1 MIRMTSLVGRTRAGT
16 PAAGSDFVPATAV
29 GLFDAL
35 HALLARA
42 CALPAGGDFPW
53 GPLEQLLART
63 IDVLETSSSLVWAAH
78 AQAAPGADP
87 LAFHHAR
94 AAVLAVRLGQITG
107 QAGGDLLQLGLAA
120 CLFDTGLAAPTER
133 VLRDG
138 EASED
143 DTAYR
148 QHPQRSVDTVRG
160 WRPPAAGIL
169 TAILQHHER
178 EQGQGYPR
186 GLRGDTVHPH
196 AKIIG
201 LVDTYLRLMG
211 PREPHRAICQIV
223 RRRHE
228 TFPAPLVK
236 ALVDEVS
243 VFPPGT
249 VIRLNTGEVGTV
261 VAVSRNHPLR
271 PKVELTTDARGRPV
285 PPRVVDLREAP
296 FLCITGP
303 V

>member
-1 MIRMTSLVGRTRAGT
+1 MASLVGRTGAGA
-16 PAAGSDFVPATAV
+16 PASASDFVPATAV

-42 CALPAGGDFPW
+42 CALPAGGEFPW
-53 GPLEQLLART
+53 GPLEQLLSRI
-63 IDVLETSSSLVWAAH
+63 IDVLETSSSPVWAAH
-78 AQAAPGADP
+78 AQAPSGVDS

-107 QAGGDLLQLGLAA
+107 QAGADLLHLGLAA
-120 CLFDTGLAAPTER
+120 CLFDTGLAAPPER
-133 VLRDG
+133 LVRDG
-138 EASED
+138 EAAED
-143 DTAYR
+143 DAAYR

-160 WRPPAAGIL
+160 WGPPAAAIL

-178 EQGQGYPR
+178 EQGQGYPQ
-186 GLRGDTVHPH
+186 GLRGDAVHPH

-223 RRRHE
+223 RRRHRA
-228 TFPAPLVK
+228 FPAPLVK

-243 VFPPGT
+243 IFPPGT

-261 VAVSRNHPLR
+261 VAVSRNYPLR
-271 PKVELTTDARGRPV
+271 PKVELTMDARGRSV